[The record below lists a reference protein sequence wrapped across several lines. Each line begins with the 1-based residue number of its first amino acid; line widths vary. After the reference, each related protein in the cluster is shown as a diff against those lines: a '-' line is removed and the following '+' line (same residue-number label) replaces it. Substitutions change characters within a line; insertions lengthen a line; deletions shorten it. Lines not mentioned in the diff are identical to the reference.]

1 MVDINDKLISYV
13 AELGKLELNE
23 AQMAQA
29 KIDFEKILN
38 YMNVLNSL
46 DTDGVEPLSHTF
58 PIKNVMREDE
68 CASYFTRDQLLEN
81 APQKKDGCFK
91 VPKTVE

>member
-1 MVDINDKLISYV
+1 MVNINDELILYV

-23 AQMAQA
+23 VQIAQA
-29 KIDFEKILN
+29 KIDFERILN

-58 PIKNVMREDE
+58 PIKNVLREDKCE
-68 CASYFTRDQLLEN
+68 SHFTREQLLAN